1 MRDIELK
8 TKRDTDLYN
17 RFLELSEVQKIRFD
31 EVLKRLGEEFYLK
44 ESRVLKIIREFA
56 KNGVANEDGIT
67 HKKQK
72 YFRL

>member
-1 MRDIELK
+1 MRDTELK

-44 ESRVLKIIREFA
+44 ESRVIKIIREYA
-56 KNGVANEDGIT
+56 KNGVANADGIT

-72 YFRL
+72 YIRL